1 MLEGLLI
8 TAVLAAVVAAL
19 FVGARLVMRRP
30 RMRGASAPGSG
41 LLGASLDQVW
51 QPSATQARDILDAE
65 QRVVVEVPVPDD
77 LLPKD
82 TGYNRESSSR
92 M

>member
-1 MLEGLLI
+1 MAG
-8 TAVLAAVVAAL
+8 L

-30 RMRGASAPGSG
+30 GMRGASAPGSG

-51 QPSATQARDILDAE
+51 QPSATHARDILDAE
-65 QRVVVEVPVPDD
+65 QRLVVEVPVPDD

-82 TGYNRESSSR
+82 AGR
-92 M
+92 